1 MLTQEFTRCMGSAC
15 NLMVLHGPPKWAA
28 YSLAADCIISHFSV
42 ADLPQTVPVAY
53 WYAAS
58 LEQSF
63 ILSQICRRLFLWLTS
78 MQQVWSKVSSC
89 RRSAAD
95 CSCGILVC
103 GKSGAEFHPAADCSC
118 GILVCGKSGTK
129 FHPAADLP
137 QTVPVAYWY
146 AASLQQNFILPQICR
161 RLFLWHTGMRQV
173 CSKISFCRMLRHTL
187 CRRLKVCRR
196 SAAGLRHTFHFPM
209 GEFQRENHISRKF
222 ILCPFITHM
231 TPQSGKMSQE

>member
-1 MLTQEFTRCMGSAC
+1 MLTQEFTRSWAQPATSWYCMSSK
-15 NLMVLHGPPKWAA
+15 MAA

-63 ILSQICRRLFLWLTS
+63 ILPQICRRPFLWHTS
-78 MQQVWSKVSSC
+78 MRQVWSKVSSC
-89 RRSAAD
+89 RRLFQWHTSMRQVWIKV
-95 CSCGILVC
+95 S
-103 GKSGAEFHPAADCSC
+103 S
-118 GILVCGKSGTK
+118 
-129 FHPAADLP
+129 
-137 QTVPVAYWY
+137 
-146 AASLQQNFILPQICR
+146 CR

-173 CSKISFCRMLRHTL
+173 CSKISFCRIFRHTL

-209 GEFQRENHISRKF
+209 GCLPCVIRDFLNNKKEKKVN
-222 ILCPFITHM
+222 
-231 TPQSGKMSQE
+231 